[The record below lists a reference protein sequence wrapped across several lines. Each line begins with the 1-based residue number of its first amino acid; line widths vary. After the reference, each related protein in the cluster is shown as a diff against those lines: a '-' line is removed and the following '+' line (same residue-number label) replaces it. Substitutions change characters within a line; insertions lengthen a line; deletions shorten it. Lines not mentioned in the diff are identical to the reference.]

1 MESALPEIVKRLP
14 TSPGVYKFLNA
25 DGTLIYVGKAK
36 NIRKRVSS
44 YFTKTGNVKTQRLV
58 SEIRNIE
65 YVISESEFDALLL
78 ENNLIKENQPR
89 YNILLKDDKTFPYI
103 CILKER
109 FPRIISTRRYD
120 PAQGEYFGPYSSV
133 VAMKNVL
140 DLIRKLYTIRTLL
153 SKSSGCVSNFISA
166 IVLGRVKVGNQR
178 NRIAR
183 KSSRRAIS

>member
-1 MESALPEIVKRLP
+1 MEPALPEIVKRLP
-14 TSPGVYKFLNA
+14 TSPGVYKFLNG

-89 YNILLKDDKTFPYI
+89 YNILLKEI
-103 CILKER
+103 GRASCRER
-109 FPRIISTRRYD
+109 ERRQSE
-120 PAQGEYFGPYSSV
+120 AGGQQE
-133 VAMKNVL
+133 K
-140 DLIRKLYTIRTLL
+140 
-153 SKSSGCVSNFISA
+153 
-166 IVLGRVKVGNQR
+166 
-178 NRIAR
+178 
-183 KSSRRAIS
+183 